1 MDRAPRLLD
10 VLRER
15 LRLRR
20 ASERTAEAYEGWVRR
35 FVRFHGR
42 RHPRTMGEREV
53 TAFLSHLATARRV
66 SASTQN
72 QALSALLFLYR
83 DVLGSPFGWLDGL
96 VRAKRGHRRPTVLSR
111 EEAQRVLAEME
122 GVPRLIALLLY
133 GSGLRISEACALRVK
148 DVDFDRREILV
159 RQGKGGRD
167 RLTVL
172 PALLDEALRAQ
183 IERVRAWHLREV
195 AVGRGHVMLP
205 GAFHRKVPAAV
216 RDWRWQWVF
225 PARRGYHDPATQRY
239 VRHHVHETVVQ
250 RAVADAVR
258 RAGLTKRATSH
269 TFRHSFATH
278 VLEAGY
284 DVRTVQELM
293 GHKDLSTTMIYLHVL
308 NRGGRGVRSPVD
320 ALVGAAPGPEGSP
333 AVPLD
338 STGARLTSPASLSR
352 GRIVDGRLVKTS
364 WRHDL
369 RR

>member
-1 MDRAPRLLD
+1 MRFIGGIDDALPFLVAALVGAGVVAFLLTPIVRRVALRLDVVDRPDPRRVNRSPVPRGGGIAVVVAFVPVALVLVALNDRLD
-10 VLRER
+10 VLPVP
-15 LRLRR
+15 
-20 ASERTAEAYEGWVRR
+20 ASV
-35 FVRFHGR
+35 
-42 RHPRTMGEREV
+42 
-53 TAFLSHLATARRV
+53 
-66 SASTQN
+66 
-72 QALSALLFLYR
+72 
-83 DVLGSPFGWLDGL
+83 DG
-96 VRAKRGHRRPTVLSR
+96 
-111 EEAQRVLAEME
+111 
-122 GVPRLIALLLY
+122 PRLIALLLY

-352 GRIVDGRLVKTS
+352 GRVVDGRLVKTS
-364 WRHDL
+364 WRRDL